1 MDIKKYRGHGA
12 MRGSADHWSQG
23 NVGDEMPIH
32 DVNVQRITTSGDRST
47 TVITKLREVCG
58 KNRRLN
64 KEPSISQ
71 VRIRWFRSVHGGHA
85 HFAVAFGS
93 FALAS

>member
-1 MDIKKYRGHGA
+1 MDIKKHGGHGA
-12 MRGSADHWSQG
+12 MRGSTDHWPQG
-23 NVGDEMPIH
+23 NIRDEMPIH
-32 DVNVQRITTSGDRST
+32 DVNMQRITSSGDRST
-47 TVITKLREVCG
+47 TVITKPREVRG

-71 VRIRWFRSVHGGHA
+71 VRIRWFRSIHGGHA

-93 FALAS
+93 FALDS